1 MKDTYRFKKSSK
13 TRFHVQEVLE
23 KYGSK
28 ATFKHRGLTWRIVDI
43 KSDNEHELLMYL
55 EI

>member
-1 MKDTYRFKKSSK
+1 MKDTYSFRKSSK
-13 TRFHVQEVLE
+13 TMKHVIDVIET
-23 KYGSK
+23 YGNK

-43 KSDNEHELLMYL
+43 KPKGEYEMLMYL